1 MSKNEAASLS
11 HRLSAQMVPAQVMEQ
26 WVQETQVSQGRM
38 QCKHPPQTALSVPNL
53 QKPRNPNTVIRMML
67 VQNLHF
73 DLLHHNQF
81 WLFSHLGFRP

>member
-11 HRLSAQMVPAQVMEQ
+11 HRLSARTVLAQVMEQ

-38 QCKHPPQTALSVPNL
+38 QWKHPPQTALFVPNL
-53 QKPRNPNTVIRMML
+53 QKPRNPNIVIRIMH
-67 VQNLHF
+67 LHF

-81 WLFSHLGFRP
+81 WLFSCLGFRP

>member
-1 MSKNEAASLS
+1 MSRNEAASLS
-11 HRLSAQMVPAQVMEQ
+11 HRLSARTVLAQVMEQ

-38 QCKHPPQTALSVPNL
+38 QWKHPPQTALSVPNL
-53 QKPRNPNTVIRMML
+53 QKPRNPNTVIRIML

-73 DLLHHNQF
+73 NLLHQNRF